1 MVSGSVWAVET
12 VTGVADS
19 DVESLTA
26 IGIVDSMCGQLLL
39 AGWMLSFRSVCK
51 AEYAIWVAV
60 SEVEIVKCDTGR
72 RFCVWSA
79 TFCRLDA

>member
-12 VTGVADS
+12 VTWVADS
-19 DVESLTA
+19 DVESLSA
-26 IGIVDSMCGQLLL
+26 IAVDSMCGQLLL

-72 RFCVWSA
+72 RFYVWSA